1 MCEYFRIHKINTVA
15 YRPQTNGLTEK
26 FNGTLCKM
34 LASYCNENQT
44 NWDIYLPIVLFA
56 YRTSIQKT
64 TKESPFRL
72 LYGRDP
78 RLPADVD
85 KWSPNAY
92 FLESID
98 QAWKEAKS
106 NIEKAASYSEE
117 RQARKVA
124 KEVNFG
130 VGEPVRLYAPATKV
144 GLKKKL
150 RADLWKGPYKV
161 TALGDKGNIQ
171 ISENGKNKWVNRDQI
186 KKIAEVRTRYGRI
199 SKPPDRFCSV

>member
-106 NIEKAASYSEE
+106 NIEKAA
-117 RQARKVA
+117 
-124 KEVNFG
+124 
-130 VGEPVRLYAPATKV
+130 TKV